1 MAAGG
6 LTRKVGIVAV
16 GRTASTFSIFAVNA
30 ILVRAWTGDE
40 MGVFRA
46 LWVLCNTLVPIFLLG
61 LPTSLLYFFPR
72 LHRSAKGGLVLQ
84 AFACLLVSGL
94 GLVCLLYW
102 GGTPLSHWLGGDAQP
117 DDFKLQFFLLP
128 FLPYIFTL
136 VAGGFIEAALVAAE
150 KPHLQAWL
158 ALGTAIGL
166 VGAALVGAKLGAGVG
181 EVMLAFSC
189 VGGVR
194 LLLGIWLV
202 GRAVEISSPGRW
214 WRGDDLREFLT
225 YARPIGIG
233 DAVGSLSRYVDRFV
247 VFVFFS
253 AGETFALYDL
263 GAIEIPVSL
272 LLAAVVTV
280 LVPEVS
286 RLYKEGD
293 LLAIGDLWKGA
304 VGRLSLVVLPLF
316 CFLFSFAEPVLD
328 LYITE
333 KYAGARWVLRIFLL
347 ALPLRCAVYN
357 PLLVGMGKAKWALWG
372 SLADLVLNLSLS
384 VLLVKLLLSQQA
396 EYAFLGPAVAA
407 VVATYAQVFLLMGLI
422 AWHLNWKLSQLLPW
436 GRLLRVG
443 SFSCGAALVGLWV
456 ATLGE
461 VALVRLVLGGGA
473 FSLTLGGL
481 LWISPEERGELV
493 QVFRA
498 LARS

>member
-1 MAAGG
+1 MTEGG
-6 LTRKVGIVAV
+6 LTRKVGIVAA

-30 ILVRAWTGDE
+30 ILVRAWTEGDI
-40 MGVFRA
+40 GIFRA
-46 LWVLCNTLVPIFLLG
+46 LWVLCNTFVPIFLLG

-72 LHRSAKGGLVLQ
+72 RSRPARGGLMLQ
-84 AFACLLVSGL
+84 ALACLLVSGL
-94 GLVCLLYW
+94 LLVALLYW
-102 GGTPLSHWLGGDAQP
+102 VGTPLSRWLGAEMQTGGP
-117 DDFKLQFFLLP
+117 GLRFYLLP

-136 VAGGFIEAALVAAE
+136 VAGGFAEAALVAAE
-150 KPHLQAWL
+150 RPHWQAGL
-158 ALGTAIGL
+158 AMGTAIGL
-166 VGAALVGAKLGAGVG
+166 IGVALMGAELGVG
-181 EVMLAFSC
+181 IREVMLAFSC

-194 LLLGIWLV
+194 LLLALWLV
-202 GRAVEISSPGRW
+202 RRAVGLSASGWKRSNL
-214 WRGDDLREFLT
+214 GEFLA

-247 VFVFFS
+247 VLACFGM
-253 AGETFALYDL
+253 GETFASYDL

-286 RLYKEGD
+286 RLYKEGE
-293 LLAIGDLWKGA
+293 LQTIGDLWKGA
-304 VGRLSLVVLPLF
+304 VGRLSLIVLPLF
-316 CFLFSFAEPVLD
+316 CFLFAFAGPILD

-372 SLADLVLNLSLS
+372 SLGDLFLNLSLS
-384 VLLVKLLLSQQA
+384 VLLVKLLLAQQA

-407 VVATYAQVFLLMGLI
+407 VTATYAQVFLLVGLI
-422 AWHLNWKLSQLLPW
+422 AWHLKWKLSQLLPW

-443 SFSCGAALVGLWV
+443 SFSCGAALAGLWV
-456 ATLGE
+456 ATWGE
-461 VALVRLVLGGGA
+461 VALARLVLGGGVFA
-473 FSLTLGGL
+473 LILGSL
-481 LWISPEERGELV
+481 LWISPKERGELN

-498 LARS
+498 LTRS

>member
-1 MAAGG
+1 MVAGG

-16 GRTASTFSIFAVNA
+16 GRAASTFSIFAINA
-30 ILVRAWTGDE
+30 ILVRAWTGSDI
-40 MGVFRA
+40 GIYRA
-46 LWVLCNTLVPIFLLG
+46 LWLLCSTFVPIFLLG

-72 LHRSAKGGLVLQ
+72 RSRPARGGLILQ
-84 AFACLLVSGL
+84 AFACLLISGL
-94 GLVCLLYW
+94 VLVALLYW
-102 GGTPLSHWLGGDAQP
+102 VGTPLSRWLGGEVQAGGP
-117 DDFKLQFFLLP
+117 GLHFYLLP

-136 VAGGFIEAALVAAE
+136 VAGGFAEAALVAAE
-150 KPHLQAWL
+150 RPHWQAGL
-158 ALGTAIGL
+158 ALGTAVGMIG
-166 VGAALVGAKLGAGVG
+166 VALVGAKWGAGIR

-189 VGGVR
+189 VGGMR
-194 LLLGIWLV
+194 LLLALGLV
-202 GRAVEISSPGRW
+202 WRAVGISTGGWKKSSLGK
-214 WRGDDLREFLT
+214 FLA

-247 VFVFFS
+247 VLICFT
-253 AGETFALYDL
+253 AGETFAEYEL

-272 LLAAVVTV
+272 LLAGVVTV
-280 LVPEVS
+280 LIPEVS
-286 RLYKEGD
+286 RLYKEGE
-293 LLAIGDLWKGA
+293 LQAIGDLWKGA
-304 VGRLSLVVLPLF
+304 VGRLSLLVLPLF
-316 CFLFSFAEPVLD
+316 FFLFAFAEPVFD

-333 KYAGARWVLRIFLL
+333 KYPGARWVLRIFLL

-372 SLADLVLNLSLS
+372 SLGDLFLNLSLS
-384 VLLVKLLLSQQA
+384 VLLVKLLLAQQS

-407 VVATYAQVFLLMGLI
+407 VVATYAQVFLLVGLI
-422 AWHLNWKLSQLLPW
+422 AWHLKWKVSQLLPW

-461 VALVRLVLGGGA
+461 VALARLLLGGGA

-493 QVFRA
+493 KIFRA
-498 LARS
+498 LTRS